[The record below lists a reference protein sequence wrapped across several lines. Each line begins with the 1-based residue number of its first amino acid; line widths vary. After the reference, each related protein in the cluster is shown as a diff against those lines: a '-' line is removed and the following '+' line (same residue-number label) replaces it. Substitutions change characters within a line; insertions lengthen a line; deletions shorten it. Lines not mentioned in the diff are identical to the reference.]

1 MTTRIFAPTI
11 FLSAFLLFC
20 FEPMIGKMMLPL
32 LGGAAAVWI
41 TCLLFF
47 QLMLLAGYGYA
58 LVLERYLPARAQII
72 VHAVMMVAVLF
83 FLPIHFVT
91 RPDEAA
97 SINPSGWLLWQLV
110 KSAGIPFGIVST
122 TAPLLQAW
130 LTKTKAAAARDP
142 YFLYAISNAGS
153 LIALVAYPLLIEPRI
168 GVREQTWLWSTA
180 YALLGAMLIAAAAV
194 VWKTVSSPSQEAT
207 PSVTAEIPSWRQR
220 LFWLAAAFV
229 PSGLMLAV
237 TNHILLNLASVPFL
251 WILPL
256 AVYLMTF
263 MAAFG
268 RKIHISSKA
277 VSAAVPVVLL
287 LLFPFAATSR
297 AVDVKFLLPLI
308 AVHMLILAA
317 GALLCHTALAAR
329 RPDPQHL
336 TEFYFWIALGGVLG
350 GVFTAVLAP
359 FMFRTVI
366 EYPLLVAAIAFFREP
381 GEPKTEIN
389 GGDLIFPAVLGFA
402 VIGASKLLR
411 SHGVNFTSDLWTSI
425 GLDIVIILFAY
436 LLRHRV
442 FRFGVAMAILIFAYQ
457 RLLPQFFG
465 GSEFI
470 YMARDFFGVKG
481 VKYDF
486 NTNSRRLL
494 HGDTLHGIES
504 QDPDFIGHPVAYYD
518 PTGPVGDVM
527 DMLSERGGNQHVGVV
542 GLGTGSMAG
551 WTAPSRHITFFDI
564 DRQMIDIA
572 MNYFTFLPSCGKNC
586 DVIVGDGRL
595 SIEKANAG
603 EFDLLM
609 LDAFNSDSIPAHL
622 VSREAIRMYLT
633 KLKPDGFL
641 LFHVSNRYMDV
652 EALISAVVTDANL
665 EALVRHDDEQQ
676 NDLKAR
682 SHYIVAGRN
691 AAALGALEHDANW
704 MKVKKPDNV
713 AAWTDD
719 YSNMLAIL
727 RWH

>member
-1 MTTRIFAPTI
+1 
-11 FLSAFLLFC
+11 
-20 FEPMIGKMMLPL
+20 MIGKMMLPL

-72 VHAVMMVAVLF
+72 VHVVLMFAVFF
-83 FLPIHFVT
+83 FLPIHFLG

-97 SINPSGWLLWQLV
+97 STNPSGWLLWQLI
-110 KSAGIPFGIVST
+110 KSAGIPFCVVST
-122 TAPLLQAW
+122 TAPLLQNW
-130 LTKTKAAAARDP
+130 LSKTPEASARDP

-153 LIALVAYPLLIEPRI
+153 LIALVAYPLMIEPRI
-168 GVREQTWLWSTA
+168 GVREQSWLWSAA
-180 YALLGAMLIAAAAV
+180 YLLLGLMLMTAAV
-194 VWKTVSSPSQEAT
+194 LVWKAVSDHSQET
-207 PSVTAEIPSWRQR
+207 TRSVAVKPPSWRQR

-268 RKIHISSKA
+268 RKIHLSLKT

-287 LLFPFAATSR
+287 LLFPFVATSR
-297 AVDVKFLLPLI
+297 AVDAKFLLPI
-308 AVHMLILAA
+308 VAVHMLILAA
-317 GALLCHTALAAR
+317 GALLCHTSLAAR

-350 GVFTAVLAP
+350 GIFTAVLAP
-359 FMFRTVI
+359 FMFQTVI

-381 GEPKTEIN
+381 QDPKTEIE
-389 GGDLIFPAVLGFA
+389 GGDFIFPALLGFG
-402 VIGASKLLR
+402 VIGTSRLLR
-411 SHGVNFTSDLWTSI
+411 SHGVNVAADFWTSI
-425 GLDIVIILFAY
+425 GVDIVIILFAY
-436 LLRHRV
+436 LLRQRV
-442 FRFGVAMAILIFAYQ
+442 FRFAVTMAILIFAYQ

-481 VKYDF
+481 VKYDLD
-486 NTNSRRLL
+486 TNSRRLL

-504 QDPDFIGHPVAYYD
+504 MDPDLIGHPVAYYD

-527 DMLSERGGNQHVGVV
+527 DMLSDRGGDQHVGVV

-551 WTAPSRHITFFDI
+551 WTAPFRHITFFDI
-564 DRQMIDIA
+564 DRQVVDIA

-603 EFDLLM
+603 EFDLIM

-633 KLKPDGFL
+633 KLKPEGLL

-665 EALVRHDDEQQ
+665 EALVRHDDAQQ

-682 SHYIVAGRN
+682 SHFIVAARN
-691 AAALGALEHDANW
+691 PGALGELERDGNW
-704 MKVKKPDNV
+704 EKVKKPDAV
-713 AAWTDD
+713 APWTDD